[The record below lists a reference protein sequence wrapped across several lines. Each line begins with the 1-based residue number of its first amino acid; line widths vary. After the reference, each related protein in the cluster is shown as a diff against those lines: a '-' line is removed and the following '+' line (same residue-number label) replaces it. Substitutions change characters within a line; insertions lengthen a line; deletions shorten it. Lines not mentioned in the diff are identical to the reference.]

1 MRPREDRSRLRST
14 LIGSMALLAGAAL
27 TFAPP
32 PPARAQSIVLDPTNL
47 VQNIIAAIQNI
58 TEVAQQ
64 VQQLTNE
71 ATQITNQ
78 IQQLQDMVNQAAQI
92 GSPTWGQVQSTIAAL
107 ANAVNIGQSLAYSLP
122 NIQAQF
128 QAQFPGYVAPTD
140 WNTQYQQWSQ
150 TTLDTLNG
158 TLRSAGMN
166 AGDFNNVQAAL
177 DSLQSANDSATGRNE
192 LMQVANSLASLQV
205 EEMAKFRQLLALD
218 INAQNVW
225 KAHATNSDAASE
237 AALQQFIGTPASVSD
252 PRSQPGFG
260 NY

>member
-1 MRPREDRSRLRST
+1 MRPKHPGRSAAIPT
-14 LIGSMALLAGAAL
+14 VALLAAIAVAL
-27 TFAPP
+27 APEK
-32 PPARAQSIVLDPTNL
+32 PARAQLVVMDPVNL
-47 VQNIIAAIQNI
+47 VQNIVSAIQSI

-78 IQQLQDMVNQAAQI
+78 IQQLQDMANQAAQI
-92 GSPTWGQVQSTIAAL
+92 GSPSWGQVQSTIAAL

-128 QAQFPGYVAPTD
+128 QGQFPGYVAPTD
-140 WNTQYQQWSQ
+140 WNTQYQAWSQ

-166 AGDFNNVQAAL
+166 AGDFGSVQSAL

-205 EEMAKFRQLLALD
+205 EEMAKFRQLLALE

-225 KAHATNSDAASE
+225 KAHGTNSDAASE
-237 AALQQFIGTPASVSD
+237 AALQQFIGA
-252 PRSQPGFG
+252 PGTVNNPFG
-260 NY
+260 SNAGLNP